1 MVLNTGPLDCE
12 SSALATRPLLLK
24 FNELMNICYV
34 GVRVSRRTKVNIKET
49 FMGNN
54 PFLQMF
60 NWGMHYSQRIRRI
73 T

>member
-1 MVLNTGPLDCE
+1 MSQVWTMKLT
-12 SSALATRPLLLK
+12 
-24 FNELMNICYV
+24 ELMNICYV
-34 GVRVSRRTKVNIKET
+34 SVRVSCTIKVNIKET

-60 NWGMHYSQRIRRI
+60 IWGMHSSQRIRRI